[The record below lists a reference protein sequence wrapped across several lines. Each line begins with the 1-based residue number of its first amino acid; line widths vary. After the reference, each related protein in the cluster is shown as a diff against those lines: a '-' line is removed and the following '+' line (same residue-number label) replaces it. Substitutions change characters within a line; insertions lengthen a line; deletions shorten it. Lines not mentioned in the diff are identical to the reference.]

1 MASSTSQEVEPNIE
15 LVSSVEFSDVESE
28 MFNHV
33 DIDCRHCFVVQKLLF
48 QIWVFSLIVINIS
61 LCHIG

>member
-28 MFNHV
+28 MWTLIV
-33 DIDCRHCFVVQKLLF
+33 DIV
-48 QIWVFSLIVINIS
+48 S
-61 LCHIG
+61 

>member
-33 DIDCRHCFVVQKLLF
+33 GH
-48 QIWVFSLIVINIS
+48 
-61 LCHIG
+61 

>member
-48 QIWVFSLIVINIS
+48 QI
-61 LCHIG
+61 